1 MIQPGQVAAIR
12 KRLGISQAE
21 LAKKSGVSQSFIAK
35 IEGGRVD
42 PAFSKAQAISDTLEE
57 IRSADHRAAVKLNR
71 AVEVMNPDVFVLCP
85 GDIAEVAATSMT
97 KRMISQIP
105 VMNGETVEGT
115 VTDASLMEFVM
126 KMRDTPG
133 ALKTPISRL
142 MDDPL
147 PQVRPE
153 TSEEELLTLLK
164 TFPAVLVRD
173 KLKILG
179 IVTKFDILS
188 KRVEKEMPKGK
199 KESQAA

>member
-85 GDIAEVAATSMT
+85 GDIAEVAAASMT

-105 VMNGETVEGT
+105 VMSGETVEGT

-126 KMRDTPG
+126 KMRDTP
-133 ALKTPISRL
+133 
-142 MDDPL
+142 
-147 PQVRPE
+147 
-153 TSEEELLTLLK
+153 
-164 TFPAVLVRD
+164 
-173 KLKILG
+173 
-179 IVTKFDILS
+179 
-188 KRVEKEMPKGK
+188 
-199 KESQAA
+199 

>member
-57 IRSADHRAAVKLNR
+57 IRSANHKAAVNHNR

-85 GDIAEVAATSMT
+85 GDIAEVAASSMT

-126 KMRDTPG
+126 KTHDTPG

-179 IVTKFDILS
+179 IITKFDILS
-188 KRVEKEMPKGK
+188 KRVEKELPKGK